1 MLNNNIQKRVHDM
14 DYIDEIVTEMLNGT
28 FSVFCGAG
36 ADFDATRQEWQD
48 IFSEKTKDFFYNKYS
63 TDIYFLADLEKRYY
77 NSEAFFSDIC
87 KNLCAVSDLE
97 SIHINNIVNL
107 NINQIWTT
115 NFDSIIE
122 KTIQKKLGISPT
134 IIKESADL
142 FTENLSARY
151 IVYKLNGCV
160 TKPDTMI
167 LTKSDFFDY
176 FKKQR
181 LMFEMLKRQL
191 VLDSFLFV
199 GYSFADDLV
208 LNALREIKE
217 VFPSKGKIH
226 YRFVRNQ
233 DEPSKQEYRK
243 LETQYYYDKY
253 NIKTIYI
260 ENFSDI
266 DVYLQELRDKF
277 CNHNVL
283 ISGSFRQLKTNDERI
298 YIERL
303 IDCLVQKLTRND
315 FNIYS
320 GNGRGLGEIVVAQIN
335 KHNAEKQFVNRPL
348 IFTNDSAE
356 EKAIKNRLI
365 MKDCDTMIIVC
376 GQDDTLITSHN
387 VINQFNSFI
396 NQIDEK
402 KYPLII
408 PIPSTGYAA
417 REIFWSDSFR
427 SNNAYLT
434 NKPIFDELER
444 TTDVDYIAQLVV
456 NLIKSYKTEKV

>member
-1 MLNNNIQKRVHDM
+1 M
-14 DYIDEIVTEMLNGT
+14 DYIDEIVKEMLNGT

-36 ADFDATRQEWQD
+36 ADCDATKQEWQD
-48 IFSEKTKDFFYNKYS
+48 IFTDKTKSFYKTFS
-63 TDIYFLADLEKRYY
+63 SDIYFLADLEKRYY
-77 NSEAFFSDIC
+77 NSKKFFSDIC
-87 KNLCAVSDLE
+87 NNLLAVSNLE
-97 SIHINNIVNL
+97 SPHINNVVNL

-122 KTIQKKLGISPT
+122 NTIQKKLGITPT

-142 FTENLSARY
+142 FAENLSSRY
-151 IVYKLNGCV
+151 LVYKLNGCV
-160 TKPDTMI
+160 TKPDTMV
-167 LTKSDFFDY
+167 LTKSDFFNY

-199 GYSFADDLV
+199 GYSFTDDLV
-208 LNALREIKE
+208 LNALREIKD
-217 VFPSKGKIH
+217 VFPNKGKVH
-226 YRFVRNQ
+226 YRFAL
-233 DEPSKQEYRK
+233 KQGEESLNEEFNS
-243 LETQYYYDKY
+243 LEARYYFDNY

-260 ENFSDI
+260 EKFSDI
-266 DVYLQELRDKF
+266 DIYLQKLYERF

-298 YIERL
+298 YIEKL
-303 IDCLVQKLTRND
+303 INSLIQKLTENN

-335 KHNAEKQFVNRPL
+335 KCNAEKHFVNRPL
-348 IFTNDSAE
+348 IFTNDSTE
-356 EKAIKNRLI
+356 EKKVKNRLI

-376 GQDDTLITSHN
+376 GQDDTLTSSQN
-387 VINQFNSFI
+387 VINQFFAFLDQSE
-396 NQIDEK
+396 QK
-402 KYPLII
+402 KYPLVI

-417 REIFWSDSFR
+417 KEIFFSDRFKK
-427 SNNAYLT
+427 NNVFLT
-434 NKPIFDELER
+434 NQSLFKELES
-444 TTDVDYIAQLVV
+444 TTNIDYIVQLVV

>member
-1 MLNNNIQKRVHDM
+1 
-14 DYIDEIVTEMLNGT
+14 
-28 FSVFCGAG
+28 
-36 ADFDATRQEWQD
+36 
-48 IFSEKTKDFFYNKYS
+48 
-63 TDIYFLADLEKRYY
+63 
-77 NSEAFFSDIC
+77 
-87 KNLCAVSDLE
+87 
-97 SIHINNIVNL
+97 
-107 NINQIWTT
+107 
-115 NFDSIIE
+115 
-122 KTIQKKLGISPT
+122 
-134 IIKESADL
+134 
-142 FTENLSARY
+142 
-151 IVYKLNGCV
+151 
-160 TKPDTMI
+160 
-167 LTKSDFFDY
+167 
-176 FKKQR
+176 
-181 LMFEMLKRQL
+181 MFEMLKRQL

-217 VFPSKGKIH
+217 VFPNKGKLH

-233 DEPSKQEYRK
+233 DEPAKQEYRK

-266 DVYLQELRDKF
+266 DVYLQDLRDKF

-356 EKAIKNRLI
+356 EKATKNRLI

-387 VINQFNSFI
+387 VMNQFNSFI

-402 KYPLII
+402 KYPLVI

-417 REIFWSDSFR
+417 HEIFWSDSFR
-427 SNNAYLT
+427 SSNAYLT

-444 TTDVDYIAQLVV
+444 TTDIDYIAQLVV